1 MLRGMI
7 DLPNTASWLEFSIVL
22 GLMLTVSNLFVGL
35 IIDSIAEARA
45 SRTLVESL
53 LTQRCFIC
61 DLSKVDFE
69 HHKLDF

>member
-1 MLRGMI
+1 MI

-53 LTQRCFIC
+53 LT
-61 DLSKVDFE
+61 
-69 HHKLDF
+69 